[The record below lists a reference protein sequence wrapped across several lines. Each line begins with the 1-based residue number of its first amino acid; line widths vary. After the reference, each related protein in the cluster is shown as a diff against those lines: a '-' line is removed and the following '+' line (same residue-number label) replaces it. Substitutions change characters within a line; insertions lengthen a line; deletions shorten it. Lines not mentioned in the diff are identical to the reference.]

1 MFYDI
6 KRKLEKN
13 KEIRVNK
20 NILQNCFE
28 RISLISS
35 SSIEKEKKYPV
46 KIKIEVGKVTISCTN
61 QTGDAKEEIYTETE
75 GKDLEIGV
83 NPKYFLDALKVIED
97 EEIFI
102 SFGTSIS
109 PCVIKPIDETSR
121 NYTYMILPIRMKEE

>member
-1 MFYDI
+1 MTI
-6 KRKLEKN
+6 SS
-13 KEIRVNK
+13 IK